1 METSIASFISYLSH
15 QKQYSAHTLKAYS
28 NDLLSF
34 KDYLDVIYEAKS
46 PSDVSK
52 RMVSSFIAELA
63 EQGLAA
69 RTINRKLSAI
79 QSFFNHLH
87 KRGIVEQNPVRNIQR
102 PKTPKR
108 LPSIIRSEQV
118 STLLSRETF
127 IQDFEG
133 IRDRAILS
141 TFYACGLR
149 RDELIGLRTN
159 NIDWVAGQLK
169 VLGKRNKERIIPIGK
184 DLLNILDD
192 YRRQREQAL
201 ASNEIF
207 FLTVKGEKMY
217 PSLVYQI
224 VKNYLS
230 KVTTIEKKSPH
241 VLRHTFATHLLNE
254 GANLQSIKELLG
266 HESLATTQV
275 YTHTSLA
282 QLKEIYNKAHP
293 RGKK

>member
-1 METSIASFISYLSH
+1 MDNNIASFLSYLAH
-15 QKQYSAHTLKAYS
+15 QKQYSEHTLKAYS

-34 KDYLDVIYEAKS
+34 KDYVELFYEVKL
-46 PSDVSK
+46 PEDVSR

-63 EQGLAA
+63 EQGLAP

-87 KRGIVEQNPVRNIQR
+87 KRDILQQNPVRNIQR

-118 STLLSRETF
+118 RSLLAEETF
-127 IQDFEG
+127 TNDFEG
-133 IRDRAILS
+133 LRDRALLS

-149 RDELIGLRTN
+149 RDELIGLKGN
-159 NIDWVAGQLK
+159 NIDWVTGQIK
-169 VLGKRNKERIIPIGK
+169 VLGKRNKERIIPIGN
-184 DLLNILDD
+184 DLLQVLDAYKRIKVAEFD
-192 YRRQREQAL
+192 EREV
-201 ASNEIF
+201 F
-207 FLTVKGEKMY
+207 FLTSKGEKMY